1 MTEPKDYVTSDERKK
16 PRAERRVP
24 DCGVMAFY
32 FGVIAGLVAGF
43 TICWVLLVM

>member
-1 MTEPKDYVTSDERKK
+1 MTEPKDYVTSEERVPK
-16 PRAERRVP
+16 AERRVP